1 MAIKSGVLDRIGWP
15 SKKQQLEGEPHK
27 ESFVWW
33 TEVRRR
39 HVRAF
44 EKCLLNAKREQD
56 VHAFLEMNP
65 ITLIQHLGGGHGR
78 WVISK
83 QRLGCEHVTDFIIG
97 ERDSS
102 GYEWHAV
109 ELESPNVM
117 MFTKAGKPSARLNDA
132 ILQILDWRSWLKN
145 NQRYAAAPA
154 TENGLDLRQ
163 ISPNL
168 KALIVIGRRKENEKA
183 AKRRR
188 QLQENLNIQIHSY
201 DFLLDNA
208 RRAAFFYARGASPKS
223 LPTFRA
229 NSVH

>member
-1 MAIKSGVLDRIGWP
+1 MSILDSVNAWANIRD
-15 SKKQQLEGEPHK
+15 LEGEPRK

-33 TEVRRR
+33 IEVRRC

-44 EKCLLNAKREQD
+44 EKCLLAAKREQD
-56 VHAFLEMNP
+56 VHAFLAANP

-83 QRLGCEHVTDFIIG
+83 QRLGNQHVTDFIIG

-109 ELESPNVM
+109 ELENPNVP

-132 ILQILDWRSWLKN
+132 ILQISDWRSWLKN
-145 NQRYAAAPA
+145 NQRYAAAPR
-154 TENGLDLRQ
+154 TENGLDLPQ

-168 KALIVIGRRKENEKA
+168 KGLIVIGRREKNEKGA
-183 AKRRR
+183 MCRK
-188 QLQENLNIQIHSY
+188 QFQEQLNIEIHSY

-208 RRAAFFYARGASPKS
+208 RRAAAFYSRQSKS
-223 LPTFRA
+223 K
-229 NSVH
+229 